1 MNGGMVSISEIAG
14 SYFRDGAT
22 VELQKDGA
30 EINAFGVD
38 VVSPGKITCAF
49 DLTGAAP
56 GAWDLIVT
64 NPDSES
70 ASLTGGFTVT
80 NPTFY
85 FAEGTC
91 RPGFEP
97 YVCIENPGASR
108 AEVRITYMKGN
119 GTTVTQELA
128 VDPTSRTTVLPSSE
142 LGSADDAAHDFSTVV
157 ECLNGQRIVVER
169 PMYFNYQGQWTGGSD
184 VMGINFPQSTFYFAE
199 GTCRP
204 GFDPYLCIQNPGDAT
219 AVVRVNYVK
228 GDSSVDMVELN
239 VAAHSRATINPR
251 DELGTGDDDAH
262 DFSAKVE
269 CTNGQNIIAERPM
282 YFNYNGVWTGGHD
295 VMGAT
300 APGNTFY
307 FAEGYTGQDSFAE
320 WLCLFNPNSQANPV
334 HITYMFDDG
343 TQQTQALTLDGTD
356 RETVNVNEVVGPDRE
371 VSVKVQAD
379 YPIVAE
385 RPMYFNYRD
394 KWTDGSC
401 VIGAGAPALEWMFA
415 EGYTGPEFE
424 EWLTLENPGDVPA
437 AVTVTYMPQGVPPS
451 VVITRCP
458 PTAATL
464 LT

>member
-1 MNGGMVSISEIAG
+1 MGISEIAG

-22 VELQKDGA
+22 VELHKDGV
-30 EINAFGVD
+30 EINATGVT
-38 VVSPGKITCAF
+38 VVSPEKITCAF

-70 ASLTGGFTVT
+70 ASLPGGFTVT

-91 RPGFEP
+91 RPGFET

-142 LGSADDAAHDFSTVV
+142 LGSADDDAHDFSTVV
-157 ECLNGQRIVVER
+157 ECTNGQRIVAER
-169 PMYFNYQGQWTGGSD
+169 PMYFNYQGEWTGGSD

-239 VAAHSRATINPR
+239 VAAHSRATVNPR

-262 DFSAKVE
+262 DFSADGGVHQRAAHRGGTPHVLQLQRGLE
-269 CTNGQNIIAERPM
+269 RRTRRDGRHRSRQHFLLRGRVHRAGQLRRVAL
-282 YFNYNGVWTGGHD
+282 
-295 VMGAT
+295 
-300 APGNTFY
+300 
-307 FAEGYTGQDSFAE
+307 
-320 WLCLFNPNSQANPV
+320 LCFNPNAQPGPHAHHLHVP
-334 HITYMFDDG
+334 DG
-343 TQQTQALTLDGTD
+343 TQQMQS
-356 RETVNVNEVVGPDRE
+356 PH
-371 VSVKVQAD
+371 
-379 YPIVAE
+379 P
-385 RPMYFNYRD
+385 
-394 KWTDGSC
+394 
-401 VIGAGAPALEWMFA
+401 
-415 EGYTGPEFE
+415 
-424 EWLTLENPGDVPA
+424 
-437 AVTVTYMPQGVPPS
+437 
-451 VVITRCP
+451 
-458 PTAATL
+458 
-464 LT
+464 